1 MPRTGRPREFD
12 EDAVVQAATE
22 LFWTSGYDAT
32 SVQDLVDEL
41 GVQRGSIYGAFGDK
55 RGLFLRALDRYIA
68 GAGAALGSLDGD
80 GPVVPA
86 LRAVL
91 MVALQCPPGDA
102 RRGCLLGNT
111 AIELTG
117 ADQAATEAV
126 RTGFSHTEDAFRR
139 ALERAYET
147 GELPR
152 RDAGAQARMLLA
164 VLQGLQ
170 VIVRTERDPA
180 RLSDAVDAAL
190 AGLR

>member
-22 LFWTSGYDAT
+22 LFWTNGYDAT
-32 SVQDLVDEL
+32 SVQDLVDGL
-41 GVQRGSIYGAFGDK
+41 GIQRGSIYGAFGDK
-55 RGLFLRALDRYIA
+55 RGLFLRALDRYIT
-68 GAGAALGSLDGD
+68 GVDAAFAALDGD
-80 GPVVPA
+80 GPVLPA

-91 MVALQCPPGDA
+91 MAALLSSPGDA

-111 AIELTG
+111 AIELTA
-117 ADQAATEAV
+117 ADQAAGEAV

-139 ALERAYET
+139 ALERAHES
-147 GELPR
+147 GELPDG
-152 RDAGAQARMLLA
+152 DAGAQARMLLA
-164 VLQGLQ
+164 LLQGLQ

-190 AGLR
+190 AALT